1 MKHSWSSGNE
11 GAPACL
17 RCSEM
22 QTPENIEADNCGER
36 GPYHSYLDDLDYL
49 ARRIAELRAER
60 EAMFTN
66 LEK

>member
-11 GAPACL
+11 GKPAGL
-17 RCSEM
+17 RCSQE

-36 GPYHSYLDDLDYL
+36 EPFHSYLDDPDYL
-49 ARRIAELRAER
+49 AKRIAELRAES